1 LASYKI
7 NHLHEFARD
16 AVARSKP
23 DLPVD
28 SLIDEE
34 QVQLDAQTIEL
45 LRRIYLFLLFVI
57 FPSILLNQVFN
68 PAPTLFV
75 MPLVPLLITLGM
87 RWCLRNGRASLAIGL
102 LQWGLFLGV
111 LLQCFALNGLRTPVA
126 LIFPVLLILVGWMR
140 GRKDALIALAVT
152 VACVSVMAIFDERW
166 WPVQV
171 QRHTYYYWLALVLG
185 SGLATLLAVHIAEA
199 SRRASARN
207 RAANAQLALQLDE
220 LKHARDRLTA
230 LSNVNPMPISIS
242 RVEDGSY
249 IDVNPAWVRLS
260 GWSRAEALGRRST
273 DMNFWV
279 GAQDRESF
287 AKAANTSDGLFN
299 YPIRFRMRDGSVRD
313 FLISAERIDY
323 DGELAIFAVFVD
335 VTALRQA
342 ETALAQLNSELEARV
357 AERTAS
363 LRDALSNLQ
372 RAQEELVQSDKLA
385 SLGSVVAGVAHEL
398 NTPIGNSVL
407 LASTLSQDLHALQEA
422 FHAGTLRKSEMER
435 YVADAERAAGL
446 LELSLARA
454 SHLVASFKQVAID
467 QSSERRRRFALHEL
481 VWDICE
487 TMRAGM
493 RQPDW
498 TLDCSL
504 VPDLQMDSYPG
515 PLGQVISNLVQNAFL
530 HGLQEHTTGR
540 VHVGMRRLDEN
551 TLELS
556 VSDDGRGIEPE
567 IIGRI
572 FDPFFTTRLG
582 QGGSG
587 LGLSIVYRLVTNL
600 LGGRISVESA
610 PGQGSCF
617 TICLPAVA
625 SSQG

>member
-1 LASYKI
+1 M
-7 NHLHEFARD
+7 
-16 AVARSKP
+16 P
-23 DLPVD
+23 DLPAE

-34 QVQLDAQTIEL
+34 QIQLDAQTIEL

-57 FPSILLNQVFN
+57 FPSTLLNQVFN
-68 PAPTLFV
+68 PAPTWPW
-75 MPLVPLLITLGM
+75 MPLAPLLIMLGM
-87 RWCLRNGRASLAIGL
+87 RWCLRKGRTVLAIGL
-102 LQWGLFLGV
+102 LQWGLFLAA
-111 LLQCFALNGLRTPVA
+111 LLQCFALNGLRTPIAVF
-126 LIFPVLLILVGWMR
+126 FPVLLILVGWMR
-140 GRKDALIALAVT
+140 GRKDALIALGVT
-152 VACVSVMAIFDERW
+152 VICVSVMTIFDTRW

-171 QRHTYYYWLALVLG
+171 QRHIYYNWLSLVLG

-207 RAANAQLALQLDE
+207 RAANAQLARQLDE
-220 LKHARDRLTA
+220 LKRARDRLTA

-249 IDVNPAWVRLS
+249 IDVNPAWERLS
-260 GWSRAEALGRRST
+260 GWSRAESLGRRSI

-279 GAQDRESF
+279 GEHDRENF
-287 AKAANTSDGLFN
+287 AKAANTSEGLFN

-313 FLISAERIDY
+313 FLVSAERIDY
-323 DGELAIFAVFVD
+323 DGELAIFAAFVD

-342 ETALAQLNSELEARV
+342 ETALAQLNSELEVRV

-363 LRDALSNLQ
+363 LSEALSNLQ

-407 LASTLSQDLHALQEA
+407 LASTLSQDIHQLEQA
-422 FHAGTLRKSEMER
+422 FRTGTLRKSEMQR

-493 RQPDW
+493 RQPEW

-530 HGLQEHTTGR
+530 HGLRENTAGR
-540 VHVGMRRLDEN
+540 VHVGMRRIDEN
-551 TLELS
+551 NLELT

-600 LGGRISVESA
+600 LGGRISVESS

-617 TICLPAVA
+617 TIYLPAVA